1 MSKKKKIYI
10 DFDSTIVNTIKAIV
24 SLYNEDFKYY
34 EDFRF
39 VHWTDIN
46 TWTFTECN
54 CTDWEYINSYFDQ
67 QRFFDRVEFMDNAKE
82 VLDRLKDD
90 YKIIVVSICSYPNLI
105 AKEKWIEKN
114 MPYAKFKGIRY
125 EKHKDKSHIDM
136 SKSILIDDKEHILT
150 SSNAKYK
157 ICFSDKY
164 KWNENW
170 NGKRCY
176 NWTEVEDYIKKMNY

>member
-10 DFDSTIVNTIKAIV
+10 DFDSTIVNSIKAIV

-34 EDFRF
+34 KNFSF

-46 TWTFTECN
+46 TWDFLECN
-54 CTDWEYINSYFDQ
+54 CAKTDYINTYFNQ
-67 QRFFDRVEFMDNAKE
+67 QRFFDRLEYMDNAKE

-105 AKEKWIEKN
+105 AKEKWINKN
-114 MPYAKFKGIRY
+114 MPYAKFKGIRLGKY
-125 EKHKDKSHIDM
+125 NNKSHIDM
-136 SKSILIDDKEHILT
+136 SKSMLIDDRERMLT

-157 ICFSDKY
+157 ICFGDEY
-164 KWNENW
+164 MWNENW
-170 NGKRCY
+170 SGKRCY
-176 NWTEVEDYIKKMNY
+176 NWKEVESYIKEVNY